1 MVVVIIYIAVIH
13 AGIILTPVLIS
24 DVKLLPLVLAR
35 SCQRL
40 MVILLILIFK
50 LLAVVV
56 VLE

>member
-40 MVILLILIFK
+40 MVILLIFK